1 MMDPSEKNSFD
12 EQWKKVF
19 QEASETPPLS
29 AWKGIEARLDKDE
42 EKVVPLWWKT
52 PRIWYAA
59 ASVAALLLVG
69 IGLWN
74 GSYDAKNSKKEI
86 QIAANDKQT
95 NPQTAASQEKADEA
109 LNQQKEGKK
118 QSVESETTIASSGD
132 DAKELAWGRKYSVA
146 KQGKSLQETG
156 SYGKN
161 ESAAALPAENNPERY
176 VFGKD
181 DKSLAANDFSTNKK
195 NPVPVNEP
203 NEAANAIQQDAASR
217 ILAEALTPIGYKS
230 LDVYVQKR
238 YVFFKS
244 EPVKESAPKKS
255 KKDEYWANV
264 DLMPASFNPNIKVIT
279 APSAYAFANA
289 SRQSMAGSSNPGG
302 SYALQTQGAK
312 RISKHWSVETGV
324 NYLQG
329 NSTYQGGGYLLDAA
343 TSQSENVLQSALADK
358 AAYGYNSNTPSNSP
372 ALGAANSYSNTLYI
386 DLNKE
391 VRNDYRFLQ
400 VPVQAGFT
408 LNPDKKLS
416 YSVLGG
422 MMANFFIN
430 NEIESAAGSVI
441 TTKAKDD
448 VYRDLNYSAT
458 TGLRFNYRL
467 SSKLKATLSGS
478 YQKSLLSGFKNS
490 ETLESR
496 PSLYGVAWGVRYS
509 F

>member
-12 EQWKKVF
+12 EQWKKAF
-19 QEASETPPLS
+19 QEASEMPPLS

-42 EKVVPLWWKT
+42 ERIIPLWWKT
-52 PRIWYAA
+52 PRYWYAA

-74 GSYDAKNSKKEI
+74 RSYDAKNNKT
-86 QIAANDKQT
+86 QIAANDKQI
-95 NPQTAASQEKADEA
+95 NPQAADSKQETGEA
-109 LNQQKEGKK
+109 LKQQREDKK
-118 QSVESETTIASSGD
+118 QSAESESTIASIENDGKD
-132 DAKELAWGRKYSVA
+132 LAWERKYSSA
-146 KQGKSLQETG
+146 KQNKSVQKTEDNQKSKNSATLPDESITET
-156 SYGKN
+156 S
-161 ESAAALPAENNPERY
+161 
-176 VFGKD
+176 VFGKED
-181 DKSLAANDFSTNKK
+181 RSLIANDFSLNKK
-195 NPVPVNEP
+195 VPDSVTNANEVT
-203 NEAANAIQQDAASR
+203 NVASQDIASR
-217 ILAEALTPIGYKS
+217 IMAEALTPIGYHD
-230 LDVYVQKR
+230 LDVYFQKR
-238 YVFFKS
+238 YVFFK
-244 EPVKESAPKKS
+244 PDLIKESAPKKS
-255 KKDEYWANV
+255 KKEEYWANV

-279 APSAYAFANA
+279 APAAYAIANA
-289 SRQSMAGSSNPGG
+289 SRQSMTGSSNPGG

-324 NYLQG
+324 SYLQG

-343 TSQSENVLQSALADK
+343 TSRSENVLQSALADK
-358 AAYGYNSNTPSNSP
+358 IALGANTPSASP
-372 ALGAANSYSNTLYI
+372 AVGGEYSYSNTLYI

-400 VPVQAGFT
+400 IPVQAGFT

-422 MMANFFIN
+422 MMANIFIN
-430 NEIESAAGSVI
+430 NEIESASGSVI

-478 YQKSLLSGFKNS
+478 YQKSLLSGFKNN

-496 PSLYGVAWGVRYS
+496 PSLYGIAWGVRYS